1 MGRNGPLKG
10 TALAIVVLVLWLAT
24 AAAGLT
30 LLRAGGTA
38 RRAAVPQAAPA
49 DSLAGALVRTGA
61 VPLTPEG
68 KPPPG
73 PHVRVSTP
81 DGEHPLLEFSHPAL
95 AVTGIGCW
103 MMFTFVHY
111 RPLAWIAFAILVAT
125 LLVGLGW
132 LSRTRRSDLPQDSH
146 AWSFPSRLVWVH
158 GLVATCSIVL
168 TVLTAVTASRG

>member
-1 MGRNGPLKG
+1 
-10 TALAIVVLVLWLAT
+10 LAIVVLVLWLAT
-24 AAAGLT
+24 ASAGLT
-30 LLRAGGTA
+30 LLRAGGAA
-38 RRAAVPQAAPA
+38 RRAAASQAVPA

-61 VPLTPEG
+61 VPLTADG

-73 PHVRVSTP
+73 PHVRVVTP
-81 DGEHPLLEFSHPAL
+81 PGEHPLLEFSHPAL
-95 AVTGIGCW
+95 AVTGIACW

-132 LSRTRRSDLPQDSH
+132 LSRTRQSGRRHESH
-146 AWSFPSRLVWVH
+146 AWSFPSRLIWVH
-158 GLVATCSIVL
+158 GLVAACSIVL